1 MATTKNVVTALELL
15 IDKALGAGIDL
26 EALEVAVRNGL
37 ERIESAQSDAYLRS
51 VQQAGGTSPTR
62 ARGGQSSDVTI
73 TPDLKLGLEDFVKLA
88 REREGPSVSDE
99 RIQQIF
105 KAFEENGDGSA
116 SVHEYLKYS
125 LAEALYATHLR
136 AIDLFNQWDEE
147 QSGTVDE
154 NDFVKAVK
162 ALGYAVP
169 TSVAIALFQELD
181 TASSGRLEY
190 SQLSAVLN
198 RRASATLMKQE
209 LLRYTP
215 QASNRVGM
223 PLASDSFNS
232 ASVRVRALPA
242 EVHLH
247 AKSNVSIVEQL
258 GMLLIISSAQPLVNL
273 ILEWDEEGSG
283 GMSKREFRH
292 GEPKMEM
299 SKREFRRALAGLG
312 YRAPKSAV
320 EALFEELDAN
330 HDGWMAVD
338 ELKKGV
344 HKLGQKRR
352 TSPPSGGSPS
362 RPASAVRPSSSK
374 SSLGLSASAAGLLTQ
389 KFKYSW
395 SQDHSAR
402 WPYDSFPSQRALQ
415 VSLSSGPARSPVTQ

>member
-15 IDKALGAGIDL
+15 IDKALSAGIDL
-26 EALEVAVRNGL
+26 DALEVAVRNGL

-51 VQQAGGTSPTR
+51 VQQAGGSPPTR
-62 ARGGQSSDVTI
+62 AGGGRSSDVAI

-99 RIQQIF
+99 RIHQIF

-125 LAEALYATHLR
+125 LAEALHATHLR
-136 AIDLFNQWDEE
+136 ATDLLNQWDEE

-154 NDFVKAVK
+154 NDFVQAVK

-242 EVHLH
+242 EVHLN
-247 AKSNVSIVEQL
+247 AKSNVSVVEQL
-258 GMLLIISSAQPLVNL
+258 GMLLTISSAQPLIHL
-273 ILEWDEEGSG
+273 FLEWDEEDKEGSG
-283 GMSKREFRH
+283 G
-292 GEPKMEM
+292 M

-312 YRAPKSAV
+312 YRAPKPSV
-320 EALFEELDAN
+320 DVLFEELDAN
-330 HDGWMAVD
+330 HDGWMTVD

-352 TSPPSGGSPS
+352 TSSPSGGSPS
-362 RPASAVRPSSSK
+362 RPASAMRPSSSK
-374 SSLGLSASAAGLLTQ
+374 SSLGSSTSAAGLLTQ

-415 VSLSSGPARSPVTQ
+415 VSLSSGPARSPTQ

>member
-15 IDKALGAGIDL
+15 IEKALGAGIDL

-62 ARGGQSSDVTI
+62 AHGGQSSDVTI
-73 TPDLKLGLEDFVKLA
+73 TADLKLGLEDFVKLA

-125 LAEALYATHLR
+125 LAEALHATHLR
-136 AIDLFNQWDEE
+136 ATDLFNQWDEE
-147 QSGTVDE
+147 QSGTIDE
-154 NDFVKAVK
+154 NDFVQAVK

-258 GMLLIISSAQPLVNL
+258 GMLLTISSAQPLINL
-273 ILEWDEEGSG
+273 LLEWDEEGSG
-283 GMSKREFRH
+283 G
-292 GEPKMEM
+292 M

-374 SSLGLSASAAGLLTQ
+374 SSLGSSASAAGLLTQ

-415 VSLSSGPARSPVTQ
+415 VSLSSPARSPVTQ

>member
-73 TPDLKLGLEDFVKLA
+73 TADLKLGLEDFVKLA

-125 LAEALYATHLR
+125 LAEALHATHLR
-136 AIDLFNQWDEE
+136 ATDLFNQWDEE
-147 QSGTVDE
+147 QSGTIDE
-154 NDFVKAVK
+154 NDFVQAIK

-223 PLASDSFNS
+223 LLASGSFNS

-242 EVHLH
+242 EVHLN
-247 AKSNVSIVEQL
+247 AKSNVSVVEQL
-258 GMLLIISSAQPLVNL
+258 GMLLTISSAQPLIHL
-273 ILEWDEEGSG
+273 FLEWDEEDKEGSG
-283 GMSKREFRH
+283 G
-292 GEPKMEM
+292 M

-312 YRAPKSAV
+312 YRAPKPSV
-320 EALFEELDAN
+320 DVLFEELDAN
-330 HDGWMAVD
+330 HDGWMTVD

-352 TSPPSGGSPS
+352 TSSPSGGSPS
-362 RPASAVRPSSSK
+362 RPASAMRPSSSK
-374 SSLGLSASAAGLLTQ
+374 SSLGSSTSAAGLLTQ

-415 VSLSSGPARSPVTQ
+415 VSLSSGLARSPVTQ

>member
-1 MATTKNVVTALELL
+1 M
-15 IDKALGAGIDL
+15 
-26 EALEVAVRNGL
+26 
-37 ERIESAQSDAYLRS
+37 
-51 VQQAGGTSPTR
+51 
-62 ARGGQSSDVTI
+62 
-73 TPDLKLGLEDFVKLA
+73 KLGLEDFVKLA

-125 LAEALYATHLR
+125 LAEALHATHLR
-136 AIDLFNQWDEE
+136 ATDLFNQWDEE
-147 QSGTVDE
+147 QSGTIDE
-154 NDFVKAVK
+154 NDFVQAVK

-258 GMLLIISSAQPLVNL
+258 GMLLTISSAQPLINL
-273 ILEWDEEGSG
+273 LLEWDEEGSG
-283 GMSKREFRH
+283 G
-292 GEPKMEM
+292 M

-374 SSLGLSASAAGLLTQ
+374 SSLGSSASAAGLLTQ

-415 VSLSSGPARSPVTQ
+415 VSLSSPARSPVTQ